1 MVEASDP
8 DILPLSDKKMAD
20 KEVVANILNFFVTN
34 YDALAI
40 HLCYTS
46 YLLALNP
53 DTQEKLH
60 LEIDKYFRNKQ
71 VRSRLLSAWVYYIII
86 VTSSCNDNVQYPGHY
101 CNTL

>member
-8 DILPLSDKKMAD
+8 AHVSQSNKTMAD
-20 KEVVANILNFFVTN
+20 KEIVANIVNFFVTN

-53 DTQEKLH
+53 DAQEKLQQ
-60 LEIDKYFRNKQ
+60 EIDNYFRDKQ
-71 VRSRLLSAWVYYIII
+71 VR
-86 VTSSCNDNVQYPGHY
+86 Q
-101 CNTL
+101 